1 MWGGGTQEK
10 KEAKE
15 EKENLIS
22 AKKKKKDKRGCR
34 RENVKETSAFDERQL
49 KKEREVEGD
58 TLGGYC

>member
-1 MWGGGTQEK
+1 MWGEGGSQEK

-22 AKKKKKDKRGCR
+22 AKKKKKKDKRGCR

-49 KKEREVEGD
+49 KKGVEG